1 MKIILNSQRQPAGF
15 VLLLVVVL
23 VFFTV
28 MILAGVM
35 NRTSTVSLLNLRS
48 TQLNQLDS
56 AAEAAVEKAYAK
68 MAFDFQSAGGPGTV
82 TNNLASYRTLVPT
95 TTDNPCWGNYAF
107 SDPVSGNTNSL
118 YVGFVGS
125 YTGPLP
131 AQFTNQFA
139 YNSPIYRIAANVKQV
154 NSLVD
159 VTGTAQED
167 VLLALVPITTYAIFY
182 NGELEFSDCA
192 TMLVNGRVHS
202 NSDICAGAGSG
213 ATLTFNAKVTSVSTM
228 SAPARGGISIWTP
241 TDPSTWL
248 TTFNAGYTTNN
259 PVVNIAISMTN
270 THSIIDIPPPPTIEP
285 VMSQQGQVRLYNEAQ
300 IVLVVTNSPL
310 GGLPRVLLTMQT
322 AYNGSLPGA
331 DPMKGFNTYDM
342 TNQTDYALDTNAL
355 VVPTST
361 NPGKIALPFLSL
373 TNTFVDQRQGS
384 GNQLVTQIDVNQ
396 LNSWMTT
403 NTAVTGKFSSGYNP
417 TILYVADR
425 RTTSAQAVVRLV
437 NGAKLPYNNGLGFTV
452 ATPNPLYV
460 KGNYNVTINSNTYAM
475 GLGSTTN
482 GSSVPAALLSDAITI
497 LSPNWNDAQSSGGY
511 SSRTAASMTFNAAL
525 VTGNIPS
532 TGTTAT
538 TFSGGVHNLT
548 RFLEDWTGST
558 LTLNTSIVCL
568 FSSKTASAQ
577 FQMPGA
583 YYKPPTRQWGFDQ
596 TYYSPNKQPPGI
608 PCALVPIRFNW
619 FKPAPG
625 SVTSN

>member
-1 MKIILNSQRQPAGF
+1 MKITLHPQRRPAGF
-15 VLLLVVVL
+15 VLLLVIMLAAFSVVI
-23 VFFTV
+23 
-28 MILAGVM
+28 MAGVM

-48 TQLNQLDS
+48 TQLSQLDS
-56 AAEAAVEKAYAK
+56 AAEANVEKVYAK

-82 TNNLASYRTLVPT
+82 TNNLATYRALVPST
-95 TTDNPCWGNYAF
+95 SDNAYWGNYVF
-107 SDPVSGNTNSL
+107 SDPISGTANSV

-139 YNSPIYRIAANVKQV
+139 TISPIYRIASNVKLAS
-154 NSLVD
+154 SLVD
-159 VTGTAQED
+159 VTGSAQED

-192 TMLVNGRVHS
+192 TMVVNGRVHS
-202 NSDICAGAGSG
+202 NSNIDAGAGSG
-213 ATLTFNAKVTSVSTM
+213 ASLTFNAKVTSAGTM
-228 SAPARGGISIWTP
+228 SAPTRGGISWTVNDP
-241 TDPSTWL
+241 TTWR

-270 THSIIDIPPPPTIEP
+270 THSIIDIPPPTTVEP
-285 VMSQQGQVRLYNEAQ
+285 VMSQQGQVRLYNQAQ
-300 IVLVVTNSPL
+300 IILVVTNSPL
-310 GGLPRVLLTMQT
+310 GGSPRVMLTFQN

-331 DPMKGFNTYDM
+331 DTSKTFF
-342 TNQTDYALDTNAL
+342 DYTNATEVFL
-355 VVPTST
+355 RTNVTTTSGS
-361 NPGKIALPFLSL
+361 PAKIGMPFLSL

-384 GNQLVTQIDVNQ
+384 GNQFVTQIDVNQ

-403 NTAVTGKFSSGYNP
+403 NSAVSNKFSGGYFP

-425 RTTSAQAVVRLV
+425 RNINSTAQAVVRLV
-437 NGAKLPYNNGLGFTV
+437 NGAKLPYNNGLGFSV
-452 ATPNPLYV
+452 ATQNPLYV

-475 GLGSTTN
+475 GLGATTN

-497 LSPNWNDAQSSGGY
+497 LSPSWQDSQSSSGY
-511 SSRTAASMTFNAAL
+511 SGRTASDMTFNAAL

-532 TGTTAT
+532 TGTTAS

-548 RFLEDWTGST
+548 RFLENWTGDT

-568 FSSKTASAQ
+568 FASQMATSQ

-583 YYKPPTRQWGFDQ
+583 YYTPPTRLWGFDE
-596 TYYSPNKQPPGI
+596 TYYSPNKQPPGV

-619 FKPAPG
+619 FKPPPG
-625 SVTSN
+625 SVAGN